1 MKQKKVKVLV
11 LGGGFAGVKT
21 VRKLYKNPKL
31 DITLIT
37 DQETFRYGAT
47 IWRAAIGHLREA
59 SYMPVASL
67 IPIKPNV
74 HLVYDKATTIDRSAK
89 SVTTESG
96 KTYTYDY
103 CVIGLGVVTSYFGI
117 KGLDK
122 YSYSVKSSKE
132 FDEFRHHLH
141 QELVDEHALDKNY
154 VVVGAGPTGVE
165 LAAAL
170 RGYLKGVAKHHKLS
184 RTSVNMQ
191 LVEAAPRVLPML
203 TPKASKLTLKRLRS
217 LGVSVHTHTAVKG
230 ETATTLMVDNK
241 PVPTHTV
248 IWTAGVTC
256 SPFYSANASQFTLNE
271 KKRVVVDGN
280 LRVDSSTFVVGDNA
294 ATPFSGLALT
304 ALHNASYVADV
315 INKELRGS
323 NVRPYKPLKPVT
335 IIPVGEDWSIFQ
347 WRNLVISGKLAS
359 YLRTIYDFIGYAE
372 VMGIRPAANIWLR
385 RNQTHEDCAFC
396 QPPAKNVQT

>member
-21 VRKLYKNPKL
+21 VRKLYKNPNL

-47 IWRAAIGHLREA
+47 IWRAAVGHLREA

-67 IPIKPNV
+67 VPIRPNV
-74 HLVYDKATTIDRSAK
+74 HLIYDKAVTIDRSKK

-96 KTYTYDY
+96 KTFNYDY

-122 YSYSVKSSKE
+122 YSYGVKSSKE

-170 RGYLKGVAKHHKLS
+170 REYLKGVAKHHKLAK
-184 RTSVNMQ
+184 TSVNMQ

-203 TPKASKLTLKRLRS
+203 TPQASKLTLKRLRS
-217 LGVSVHTHTAVKG
+217 LGVAVHTHSAVKG
-230 ETATTLMVDNK
+230 ETATTLLVDNK
-241 PVPTHTV
+241 SVPTHTV
-248 IWTAGVTC
+248 IWTAGVTN
-256 SPFYSANASQFTLNE
+256 SPFFAANSDQFTLND
-271 KKRVVVDGN
+271 KKRVVVDGT
-280 LRVDSSTFVVGDNA
+280 LRVDASTFVIGDNA

-304 ALHNASYVADV
+304 ALHNASYVAKV
-315 INKELRGS
+315 IRKELRGGT
-323 NVRPYKPLKPVT
+323 VRPYKPLKPVT
-335 IIPVGEDWSIFQ
+335 IIPVGEDWSVFQ
-347 WRNLVISGKLAS
+347 WRSLVISGRFAS
-359 YLRTIYDFIGYAE
+359 LLRTIYDFIGYAE
-372 VMGIRPAANIWLR
+372 VMGARPAANIWLK
-385 RNQTHEDCAFC
+385 RNQTHEECAFC
-396 QPPAKNVQT
+396 QPPTKDFD